1 MPMNELEEIKKRYE
15 FRKQTI
21 VMGSKSDFYFNWLIQ
36 KERELRY
43 AKILQNF
50 FGNDLSEIKFME
62 IGAGTGDN
70 IFFFAR
76 RGIKWNNIW
85 ANELLAD
92 RFEILKTKF
101 INCNLLEGD
110 ASDLK
115 FKNEFD
121 IVFQSTVFTSVL
133 DGGLKQKLASKMM
146 EMVKPEG
153 IILWYDFMYDNPRNK
168 HVKGITK
175 TEIKRL
181 FANAKNIQFYKVT
194 LAPPISRRFFR
205 IYHLLNTFFPFL
217 RTHVIAVIRK

>member
-1 MPMNELEEIKKRYE
+1 MSELEEIKKRYE
-15 FRKQTI
+15 IRKQGI
-21 VMGSKSDFYFNWLIQ
+21 VRSSKSDFYFNWFIQ
-36 KERELRY
+36 KEREFRY
-43 AKILQNF
+43 AKILQYY

-62 IGAGTGDN
+62 IGAGAGDN

-101 INCNLLEGD
+101 PNCNLLEGD
-110 ASDLK
+110 ASILE

-133 DGGLKQKLASKMM
+133 DMELKQKLANKMQ

-153 IILWYDFMYDNPRNK
+153 IILWYDFMYDNPNNK
-168 HVKGITK
+168 DVKGIK
-175 TEIKRL
+175 KSEIKKL
-181 FANAKNIQFYKVT
+181 FAKAKNIQFYKVT
-194 LAPPISRRFFR
+194 LAPPISRRFYR
-205 IYHLLNTFFPFL
+205 IYHLLNSFFPFL